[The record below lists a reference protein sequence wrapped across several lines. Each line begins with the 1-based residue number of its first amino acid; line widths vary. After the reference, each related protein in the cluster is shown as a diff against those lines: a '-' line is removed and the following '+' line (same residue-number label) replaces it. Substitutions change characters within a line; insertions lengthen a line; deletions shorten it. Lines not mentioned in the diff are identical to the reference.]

1 MTLIYLGAQ
10 MPKIP
15 SKATKRIH
23 SVLKKFQNVITQ
35 AQARDINE
43 SDTVTIIVDSLH
55 HIFGFDKFSEITSE
69 YAIRNSFCDLVVKV
83 DEKIIFLLE
92 AKSINTELK
101 EKHIK
106 QAVDYGANQGIEWVV
121 LTNSIVWKVF
131 KIGFTKPLTF
141 QEITNFNLLEV
152 NLKNDDSI
160 DSVGILSRES
170 FATSQLE
177 KLHSRNR
184 TLNRYTIGAILMSD
198 DLISKIKKSL
208 RQIEPDT
215 RFHEEDIKRII
226 ASEVIRREILE
237 DDEGK
242 SAERMI
248 KRSQRR
254 AQKDDSDN
262 QIENPSMDVSDSDG
276 I

>member
-1 MTLIYLGAQ
+1 

-15 SKATKRIH
+15 SKATKRIS

-55 HIFGFDKFSEITSE
+55 YIFGFDKFSEITSE
-69 YAIRNSFCDLVVKV
+69 YAIRNTFCDLVVRV
-83 DEKIIFLLE
+83 DEKILFLLE

-101 EKHIK
+101 DKHIK
-106 QAVDYGANQGIEWVV
+106 QAVDYGANQGVEWVV

-141 QEITNFNLLEV
+141 QEITQFNLLEV
-152 NLKNDDSI
+152 NLKDDDSI
-160 DSVGILSRES
+160 DSVGILARES

-177 KLHSRNR
+177 KLHNRNR
-184 TLNRYTIGAILMSD
+184 TLNRYTIGALLMSD
-198 DLISKIKKSL
+198 DVISKIRKGLK
-208 RQIEPDT
+208 QIEPES

-226 ASEVIRREILE
+226 ATEVIRREILE

-242 SAERMI
+242 SAEKMVR
-248 KRSQRR
+248 KSQRR
-254 AQKDDSDN
+254 PQKDATDN
-262 QIENPSMDVSDSDG
+262 TSESTLGDTPSPDEP
-276 I
+276 

>member
-1 MTLIYLGAQ
+1 

-15 SKATKRIH
+15 SKAIKRIH
-23 SVLKKFQNVITQ
+23 SVLKKFQTVISQ
-35 AQARDINE
+35 AQVRDINE
-43 SDTVTIIVDSLH
+43 SDTVTIIVDALH
-55 HIFGFDKFSEITSE
+55 HILGFDKFSEITSE

-101 EKHIK
+101 ERHIK

-121 LTNSIVWKVF
+121 LTNSVVWKVF
-131 KIGFTKPLTF
+131 KIGFTKPITF
-141 QEITNFNLLEV
+141 QEIANFNLLEI
-152 NLKNDDSI
+152 NLKDEDSLHSI
-160 DSVGILSRES
+160 GILSRES
-170 FATSQLE
+170 FATGQLE
-177 KLHSRNR
+177 KLNNRNK

-198 DLISKIKKSL
+198 YVISKIRKSL
-208 RQIEPDT
+208 RQIEPNA
-215 RFHEEDIKRII
+215 RFHEEDIKRIL

-248 KRSQRR
+248 TRSQRR
-254 AQKDDSDN
+254 AQKDNSKN

>member
-1 MTLIYLGAQ
+1 

-15 SKATKRIH
+15 SKATKRIS

-55 HIFGFDKFSEITSE
+55 YIFGFDKFSEITSE

-83 DEKIIFLLE
+83 DEKILFLLE
-92 AKSINTELK
+92 VKSINTELK

-106 QAVDYGANQGIEWVV
+106 QAVDYGANKGVEWVV

-131 KIGFTKPLTF
+131 KIEFTKPLTF
-141 QEITNFNLLEV
+141 QEITKFNLLEV
-152 NLKNDDSI
+152 NLKDDDSI
-160 DSVGILSRES
+160 DSIGILSRES
-170 FATSQLE
+170 LLTGQLE
-177 KLHSRNR
+177 KLHSRNQ

-198 DLISKIKKSL
+198 YVISKIRKSL
-208 RQIEPDT
+208 RQIEPNT
-215 RFHEEDIKRII
+215 RYHEEDIKRILANDVI
-226 ASEVIRREILE
+226 KREVLE

-254 AQKDDSDN
+254 EQKDDLGN
-262 QIENPSMDVSDSDG
+262 QSENPSRDVASPDEP
-276 I
+276 